1 MAPLVQIEHS
11 GVALLDPQATAKRN
25 VDSEDVIVLDT
36 QRESPTSDLETTSR
50 ETPSSMQGIDPP
62 EGETERSVSRAD
74 IADLR
79 DQLSSLRQVMSE
91 PAQVLIHRSKSHIVH
106 AGSVCESSN
115 NPIHW
120 KTRCG
125 WNYGLTSFFR
135 VQSLQSGFR
144 GCQKCFRDQEG
155 PVRYQ
160 RLVQTITP
168 RGQAGRMSAP
178 SGAQAMALADLAEAA
193 GAGPVEE
200 AERPIAQAVL
210 EHMWQEAL
218 RLSAVPL
225 PPASG
230 PTAPPAGGGT
240 TAQPATEKTPK
251 SLPAQIWQRQVARY
265 NNVTVDGRPRRFP
278 EREVLGAEKILGR
291 IWDEHVNTKSYTPV
305 GLGELLERRSFT
317 ASGDVNPLQKQAKS
331 GQALRLVD
339 DQLVHDEEGRAWTPR
354 SVLAVMDGINSIRW
368 AWVLLQLGGEDHVH
382 AYADWFIQK
391 VRGRAHKL
399 DNMRAFWDAAG
410 WRIAMGMRSG
420 QSFGEVSTEVMAD
433 VDLNA

>member
-1 MAPLVQIEHS
+1 
-11 GVALLDPQATAKRN
+11 
-25 VDSEDVIVLDT
+25 
-36 QRESPTSDLETTSR
+36 
-50 ETPSSMQGIDPP
+50 
-62 EGETERSVSRAD
+62 
-74 IADLR
+74 
-79 DQLSSLRQVMSE
+79 
-91 PAQVLIHRSKSHIVH
+91 
-106 AGSVCESSN
+106 
-115 NPIHW
+115 
-120 KTRCG
+120 
-125 WNYGLTSFFR
+125 
-135 VQSLQSGFR
+135 
-144 GCQKCFRDQEG
+144 
-155 PVRYQ
+155 
-160 RLVQTITP
+160 
-168 RGQAGRMSAP
+168 
-178 SGAQAMALADLAEAA
+178 MALADLAEAA
-193 GAGPVEE
+193 GAGPIIMEYLTARGIKTTPTLSLIAQSRNDFLTNVVQPLFDGFQKGTTTIKVEE

-210 EHMWQEAL
+210 EHMWQEATVQWQL

-225 PPASG
+225 PPTAGS
-230 PTAPPAGGGT
+230 TAPPAGGGT
-240 TAQPATEKTPK
+240 AAQPATEKTPK

-368 AWVLLQLGGEDHVH
+368 AWVLLQLGEEDHVH

-399 DNMRAFWDAAG
+399 DNVRAFWDAAG

-433 VDLNA
+433 VDLLNECMSREAPKDSTKTETLRKRPAQTEANTGPSKQQKGAWQYGGNTKGAKGNNKGRTQSSAQYHSSQKWRQTGWNQ